1 MSIPW
6 LEQFA
11 LDHREEHWSEPYA
24 ARLHALIAIAR
35 AAEGLEDRSG
45 EMSPD
50 SQVVDA
56 VHAAEKVP

>member
-35 AAEGLEDRSG
+35 AAEESLKLYDG
-45 EMSPD
+45 
-50 SQVVDA
+50 DA
-56 VHAAEKVP
+56 EEVIHEAVKKAEAVP